1 MHSYIYQIGLKPF
14 NEGET
19 LDPENIIEGNDVY
32 FAYAYDFDSEER
44 LKAIEDLMN
53 NVLPNGMFTL
63 TADNNLVYN
72 GGFRIW
78 RKSYFDGIMSTAKT
92 LTPANVMDE
101 YGNILTLKKK
111 VTNPLNTDCLFVCGG
126 ICADKSIKLMR
137 IVDLL
142 DKGDVLYIGSVLGYH
157 N

>member
-14 NEGET
+14 NKGEA
-19 LDPENIIEGNDVY
+19 LDPENILEGNDVY
-32 FAYAYDFDSEER
+32 FSYAYDLDSEER
-44 LKAIEDLMN
+44 LKAIENLVIN
-53 NVLPNGMFTL
+53 LLPKGMFTL
-63 TADNNLVYN
+63 NANKTLTYN

-78 RKSYFDGIMSTAKT
+78 RKSYFDSIMSTAKT

-101 YGNILTLKKK
+101 YGNINTLKKK
-111 VTNPLNTDCLFVCGG
+111 VTNPLNTACLFVCGG

-137 IVDLL
+137 IVEGL
-142 DKGDVLYIGSVLGYH
+142 DKGDILYIGSVLGYH

>member
-14 NEGET
+14 HEGEA
-19 LDPENIIEGNDVY
+19 LDSDNILEGNDVY
-32 FAYAYDFDSEER
+32 FSYAYGLDSEER
-44 LKAIEDLMN
+44 LKAIEDIVI
-53 NVLPNGMFTL
+53 NVLPKGMFTL
-63 TADNNLVYN
+63 NADKTLTYN

-78 RKSYFDGIMSTAKT
+78 RKSYFDSIMSTAKT

-101 YGNILTLKKK
+101 YGNINTLKKK
-111 VTNPLNTDCLFVCGG
+111 VTNPLNTACLFVCGG

-137 IVDLL
+137 IVEGL
-142 DKGDVLYIGSVLGYH
+142 DKGDILYIGSVLGYH